1 MSNIDERVVKMEFD
15 NKAFEKGASE
25 TMSTLDKL
33 KELLKFDNVNKSFSK
48 LTQAANKVDVSNVSD
63 GIETVNAKLSTMQVV
78 GATAISRVTNSL
90 MNFGKKVVGGT
101 FGQVIQGG
109 INRAFNIEQAK
120 FTIEGLGKDFVQ
132 LQEDINYAVRGT
144 AYGFDEA
151 AKAASMMAASGI
163 EAGDEMKASLR
174 GISGMAAMT
183 GDSYSNIADIFGN
196 IAGKGKLSLQEVNR
210 FATRGINVAAKL
222 AEMMGESE
230 EAIRDMV
237 SKGEISFRTFA
248 AAMDEAFGEHATEAN
263 RTFNGVLAN
272 IKASL
277 ARMGESFIHPLIA
290 SNERDIMVTEA
301 YGKLNDQ
308 LIKVAQNAHTATES
322 NVKARSAITSIIKEN
337 DKFGMHNSTMIGDLI
352 KGNEKAYTE
361 ALTKA
366 YDLGAVSKDEL
377 HKMYIE
383 DSKFVKETLKQNPE
397 YAEKTSEELRKIF
410 YNDKEHFK
418 DAVKDIPKYAN
429 MSEEKLDNLYKKY
442 QGFQYNLVSVL
453 QGVKRVFDVIES
465 AVKNSS
471 ALSVFLDLA
480 ERASKTLSLFFNAIA
495 ATFSSVDK
503 TINGKF
509 QHIDQAF
516 EVAFGKNGFKIVRA
530 SKLWESFRK
539 SIGLSKADFTN
550 LKDTLSGLWSIFKFF
565 GDAVSAV
572 FKIITSGAGILKPI
586 SSVILLI
593 TGSIGRFLSTI
604 YKVVDA
610 TKIVNTIASAIGGV
624 LKFLISIIRS
634 IVDLVV
640 GFITKITSNPILDVI
655 VDKLILIGN
664 GFSAI
669 FELLLN
675 TGSRI
680 AKAFLIPF
688 ETMGVAAEVTGGL
701 VDKGLQAIADGLQY
715 FSDVI
720 QGVLEWIT
728 AFINEFVDFNEVLR
742 IGRDIAALFK
752 NGLGLEQLF
761 GEKTKGVNVFGSIS
775 GDISKSGGGL
785 IGVLHFI
792 GDSITNFIKNIDF
805 TKIGN
810 TISNGLKFVAD
821 GLLIG
826 FGLIITVFETIGKAL
841 ASIDYIGIAEKFGA
855 AIGKFIEALAT
866 IVIAIPSFVAGALA
880 EIANQMPSIQVSA
893 DKIGEALGNV
903 LANGIRVVLK
913 IVPLLVRIIWSALK
927 TLAIKMPGI
936 LGEFNK
942 EIGNIFG
949 NAFKNLM
956 ARLKKFSLKDAF
968 QLLNAAIFYKFLFEI
983 LKLIKVLRQSI
994 DLVGSV
1000 SRLLGSLGHAI
1011 RDIGKGVKEN
1021 LRADAV
1027 LKLAIALG
1035 VFIGLAV
1042 VLSKIPT
1049 QDLVNGGLA
1058 LSIFAF
1064 LLYEF
1069 AKNINKL
1076 GNFDLGMERIFAQL
1090 SLFLVAMSL
1099 LIGITALVSK
1109 CKTLGQGLAALLYI
1123 AIGLGAFV
1131 AFIGKIKINVKQ
1143 FKEISKGMIA
1153 LSAALLVISIGLRI
1167 LATAK
1172 PERALAAA
1180 AGIFLVLAALA
1191 GASILISKFAS
1202 PESLKAIAAFGPAIL
1217 MISAGL
1223 ALLSLFDF
1231 GTVMKSVVAIAAAL
1245 TVLVAAAAIA
1255 SNLGV
1260 ATGLSILSAAIIAFG
1275 AATLMVGTGV
1285 YIFIS
1290 ALQTLAMMG
1299 QDGSINKLGE
1309 AISVLAGCIPT
1320 LFEGIGQ
1327 GILVMVQTL
1336 ADGATIIADAFM
1348 TILQNILTK
1357 LLESAQ
1363 MFATVGVAILLT
1375 LLNGIWSSIGQI
1387 TDIVLKIIIA
1397 FTNNVSANMGE
1408 IVDSGMQLM
1417 ISFINGMAD
1426 GLNAH
1431 SEEIWAAVKHLVG
1444 EIINFIL
1451 TGLQSVVKEIPF
1463 IGGQISDGIE
1473 KAKGSIEKF
1482 FGDGK
1487 IEKETKKSTKG
1498 ITKAVEGETK
1508 ATADKAKKNTDKI
1521 PKAMDDASRKSKKSF
1536 KGVGKAAG
1544 NEFKEIPKMA
1554 DIADKM
1560 TPKGKSSIEAWTKE
1574 FAKGATKE
1582 KGSDAIKKVKSGAES
1597 VDFGPAGTQVFNGFS
1612 RSFDY
1617 SAWYNQGVK
1626 RASAVNKGF
1635 TDTENIESPSKVW
1648 ARYGK
1653 YLYEGLANSM
1663 RRTSTKF
1670 YNTGAK
1676 AAKGVNAGFNT
1687 SIDLL
1692 SSLDLDS
1699 LSEPT
1704 IRPVLDLSGVK
1715 MGLNS
1720 LDHMMPNSSYALGLA
1735 GSMPAANLAGR
1746 NITFNN
1752 RITVDGSKDP
1762 AQFADEFMHELEIQA
1777 RTL

>member
-1 MSNIDERVVKMEFD
+1 MEFD
-15 NKAFEKGASE
+15 NKAFEQGASE

-33 KELLKFDNVNKSFSK
+33 KALLKFDNVNKSFSK

-101 FGQVIQGG
+101 FGQVVQGG

-151 AKAASMMAASGI
+151 AKAASMMAASNV
-163 EAGDEMKASLR
+163 EAGDEMKAALR
-174 GISGMAAMT
+174 GISGLAAMT
-183 GDSYSNIADIFGN
+183 GQSYSEIADIMGN
-196 IAGKGKLSLQEVNR
+196 IAGRGKLSAQEINR
-210 FATRGINVAAKL
+210 FAVRGININ
-222 AEMMGESE
+222 AELQKAFHATSDEVQ
-230 EAIRDMV
+230 DMV
-237 SKGEISFRTFA
+237 RKGEVDFRTFA
-248 AAMDEAFGEHATEAN
+248 AIMDETFGEHATAAN
-263 RTFNGVLAN
+263 KTFNGVVAN

-277 ARMGESFIHPLIA
+277 SRMGEAFVHPLIA
-290 SNERDIMVTEA
+290 TNDRDIMITEA

-322 NVKARSAITSIIKEN
+322 NVKARSAITAIIKEN

-366 YDLGAVSKDEL
+366 YDLGAISKDEL

-442 QGFQYNLVSVL
+442 QGFQYNLVSVF
-453 QGVKRVFDVIES
+453 QGVKRVFDVIET

-530 SKLWESFRK
+530 EKLWESFRK

-610 TKIVNTIASAIGGV
+610 TKIVNTIASAIGGI

-655 VDKLILIGN
+655 VDKLILIGD

-715 FSDVI
+715 FSDAI
-720 QGVLEWIT
+720 QGVLQWIT
-728 AFINEFVDFNEVLR
+728 AFINEFVDFNEVLK

-761 GEKTKGVNVFGSIS
+761 GEKTEGANVFGSIS

-810 TISNGLKFVAD
+810 TITNGLKFVAD

-893 DKIGEALGNV
+893 DKIGEAIGNV
-903 LANGIRVVLK
+903 LANGVRLVLK
-913 IVPLLVRIIWSALK
+913 ALPLLIRIIWNALKVLLTKLPGIFGEFSKEVASIFGKSISSVFNSIANSLKNITFLDVLKAINLVELAGLLKVLIDIAKSVRSCFSIFSSINGLINGGRKALEGVYLTFKASYFRSLVVTVAMIAGLAYILGKVDQLTLLNGISWLASFAILLAGFVKLINHVAPGSEDLLNFSAMIGSLSTLLLSMSVLVVAVAILSKMKNVGSAL
-927 TLAIKMPGI
+927 LGLVGI
-936 LGEFNK
+936 VAT
-942 EIGNIFG
+942 IG
-949 NAFKNLM
+949 AFIVAMDKLKVNP
-956 ARLKKFSLKDAF
+956 KKF
-968 QLLNAAIFYKFLFEI
+968 
-983 LKLIKVLRQSI
+983 
-994 DLVGSV
+994 
-1000 SRLLGSLGHAI
+1000 
-1011 RDIGKGVKEN
+1011 
-1021 LRADAV
+1021 AV
-1027 LKLAIALG
+1027 LA
-1035 VFIGLAV
+1035 
-1042 VLSKIPT
+1042 
-1049 QDLVNGGLA
+1049 
-1058 LSIFAF
+1058 
-1064 LLYEF
+1064 
-1069 AKNINKL
+1069 
-1076 GNFDLGMERIFAQL
+1076 
-1090 SLFLVAMSL
+1090 VAMKSFSVAM
-1099 LIGITALVSK
+1099 LI
-1109 CKTLGQGLAALLYI
+1109 
-1123 AIGLGAFV
+1123 
-1131 AFIGKIKINVKQ
+1131 
-1143 FKEISKGMIA
+1143 M
-1153 LSAALLVISIGLRI
+1153 SIGLRI
-1167 LATAK
+1167 LATAN
-1172 PERALAAA
+1172 PANAMSAAVSLLA
-1180 AGIFLVLAALA
+1180 ILA
-1191 GASILISKFAS
+1191 GLVAASILIQKFAS
-1202 PESLKAIAAFGPAIL
+1202 PQTVTAIAAFGSAVLMMAGALAI
-1217 MISAGL
+1217 
-1223 ALLSLFDF
+1223 LSLFDF
-1231 GTVMKSVVAIAAAL
+1231 KTLMASALAIAAVLAVLVGLGAVSSLPAVAAGL
-1245 TVLVAAAAIA
+1245 TVLSTAIT
-1255 SNLGV
+1255 SFG
-1260 ATGLSILSAAIIAFG
+1260 IAVLAVG
-1275 AATLMVGTGV
+1275 AGV
-1285 YIFIS
+1285 YLFVS

-1299 QDGSINKLGE
+1299 KDGSIENLGT
-1309 AISVLAGCIPT
+1309 AIQQLSSYIPT

-1327 GILVMVQTL
+1327 GLLILAQTL
-1336 ADGATIIADAFM
+1336 ADGATILADAFVHIVE
-1348 TILQNILTK
+1348 TILERLVQTSVL
-1357 LLESAQ
+1357 
-1363 MFATVGVAILLT
+1363 FATVGVTILLT
-1375 LLNGIWSSIGQI
+1375 LLHGILSAIGEITATVIQI
-1387 TDIVLKIIIA
+1387 ITA

-1417 ISFINGMAD
+1417 ISFVNGMAD

-1431 SEEIWAAVKHLVG
+1431 SEEIWAAVKNLVG

-1521 PKAMDDASRKSKKSF
+1521 PKAMDDAARKSKKSF

-1597 VDFGPAGTQVFNGFS
+1597 VDFGPAGTNVFNGFS

-1635 TDTENIESPSKVW
+1635 NDTEDINSPSKVW
-1648 ARYGK
+1648 ERYGK
-1653 YLYEGLANSM
+1653 YLYEGLANGM
-1663 RRTSTKF
+1663 RSVSSKF

-1676 AAKGVNAGFNT
+1676 AAKGINTGFGS